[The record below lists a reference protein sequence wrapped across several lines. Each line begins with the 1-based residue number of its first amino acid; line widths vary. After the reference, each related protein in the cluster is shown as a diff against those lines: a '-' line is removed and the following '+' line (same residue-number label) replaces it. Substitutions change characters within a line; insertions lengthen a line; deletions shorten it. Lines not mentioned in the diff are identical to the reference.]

1 MAGSMIALIPVLLIF
16 LFNQRYFVEGIK
28 LSGMKG

>member
-1 MAGSMIALIPVLLIF
+1 MHATLILVLLLF